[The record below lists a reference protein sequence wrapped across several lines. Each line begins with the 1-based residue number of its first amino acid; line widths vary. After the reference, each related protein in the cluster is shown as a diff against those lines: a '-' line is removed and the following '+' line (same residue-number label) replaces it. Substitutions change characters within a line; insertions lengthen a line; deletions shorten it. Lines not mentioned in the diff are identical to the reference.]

1 MKRRPRRAR
10 SLQRQLFGWFLAA
23 IVLAVVASA
32 ASTWLT
38 RTEQVE
44 SPQLVASKHVQHR
57 LGRVWDD
64 PVATDAYVS
73 QLRDTTGLDVR
84 VRRDPSIFVGRGR
97 RGRPGGIVFDGSTAY
112 VPVVRRGAVVGAL
125 EVHVSGAAPQPWRLI
140 VALLVALFVLAI
152 AARRVSGRIAR
163 PLEAVARTAE
173 RFGAGDLDA
182 RTRVDAMSRRWVAE
196 EVRDVGHAFDEMAE
210 RVGRVVRDQ
219 RELLAAVSHE
229 LRSPMARSRVALEI
243 ARDRLSEGSAAAAP
257 LGDVERHL
265 EEVDAILEDL
275 LTSARVGLTDLHR
288 ERVDMLSWLRARL
301 ASERASLDV
310 EVELEA
316 EEGIDA
322 HASIDG
328 ALLGR
333 AIHNL
338 LANALNHG
346 HPASEPIRVSLST
359 TDEHVSVSVADRGP
373 GFPEDLLPR
382 VFQPFVKADGTARTP
397 GAGTGLGLTL
407 VARIAEAHGGSAAA
421 ENVDSP
427 AGGRVTLRLPRSLS
441 A

>member
-1 MKRRPRRAR
+1 MRRARRAR

-38 RTEQVE
+38 RSEPGE

-64 PVATDAYVS
+64 PVATEAYVS

-97 RGRPGGIVFDGSTAY
+97 RARPGGIVFDGSTAY

-125 EVHVSGAAPQPWRLI
+125 EVHVSGAAPQPWRLG

-152 AARRVSGRIAR
+152 AARRVSARIAR
-163 PLEAVARTAE
+163 PLEGVARTAE

-196 EVRDVGHAFDEMAE
+196 EVREVGHAFDEMAE
-210 RVGRVVRDQ
+210 RVGRIVRDQ

-243 ARDRLSEGSAAAAP
+243 ARDRLPEGSAAAAP

-265 EEVDAILEDL
+265 EEVDAILSDL
-275 LTSARVGLTDLHR
+275 LTSARVGLTDLR
-288 ERVDMLSWLRARL
+288 RDRVDMLAWLRDRL
-301 ASERASLDV
+301 EAERASLDV
-310 EVELEA
+310 EITLDA
-316 EEGIDA
+316 QDDLDA

-333 AIHNL
+333 AVHNL

-346 HPASEPIRVSLST
+346 HPAGQPLNVSLVT
-359 TDEHVSVSVADRGP
+359 TDEHVVVSVTDRGP
-373 GFPEDLLPR
+373 GFPPELLPR
-382 VFQPFVKADGTARTP
+382 VFEPFVKADASARTP

-407 VARIAEAHGGSAAA
+407 VARIAEAHGGSALA
-421 ENVDSP
+421 ENVESP
-427 AGGRVTLRLPRSLS
+427 VGGRVTLRLPRALS